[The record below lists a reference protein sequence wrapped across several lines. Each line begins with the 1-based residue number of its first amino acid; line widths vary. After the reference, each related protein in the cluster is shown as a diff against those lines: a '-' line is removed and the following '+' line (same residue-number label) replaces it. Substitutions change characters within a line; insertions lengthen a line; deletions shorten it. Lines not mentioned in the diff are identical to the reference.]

1 MYKSVEF
8 YKIGDFMIK
17 RDKYLK
23 KLIKSKNNGFPKVII
38 RIRKCDK
45 SYLLTNIYYEYL
57 IKEGVSKD
65 SILIIEL
72 DDDKNSFLRNP
83 IELGKYIRNI
93 TKDKDMNYIIL
104 DEIQRVYTIINPTL
118 TEGKIVLPKETDK
131 ETISFVDV
139 VLGLSHEKNIDLYVT
154 GSNSKM
160 LSTDIVTEFRDKAT
174 NIHLSPLSFEEYN
187 NYLSGSSYENLYSF
201 MQYGGMPL
209 AILKDEIER
218 KDYLIN
224 LFKTTYFKDILEH
237 NKITKSELLDEL
249 CNIISDCTGDL
260 INSEKIANT
269 FKTVKHENINK
280 QTIDKYIN
288 YFEDAFILREAKRYD
303 LKGKNEIGALR
314 KYYFL
319 DTGLR
324 NARINFAYSDEGKLL
339 ENVIYNELIYND
351 YIVNVGT
358 FESVEKD
365 KNNKSI
371 RKRNEIDFFARKGNK
386 SFYIQVSDNINEAK
400 TKLREYRPFFMI
412 KDQIQKVIVVNK
424 PINETKDENGFII
437 IGAIDFML
445 RFIK

>member
-23 KLIKSKNNGFPKVII
+23 KLIKSKNNGFPKVITGI
-38 RIRKCDK
+38 RRCGK

-93 TKDKDMNYIIL
+93 TKDKDMNYVIL

-118 TEGKIVLPKETDK
+118 TEGKIALAKETDK

-160 LSTDIVTEFRDKAT
+160 LSTDIATEFRDKAT

-187 NYLSGSSYENLYSF
+187 NFFSGSSYENLYSF

-209 AILKDEIER
+209 AMLKDEIER

-269 FKTVKHENINK
+269 FKSVKHENINK

-303 LKGKNEIGALR
+303 LKRKNEIGALR

-386 SFYIQVSDNINEAK
+386 SYYIQVSDNINEAK